1 MPTIMYVL
9 GFRFFFY
16 SREETRMHVHV
27 EYQGREAKIWL
38 DNFEVAENSGLKEYQ
53 LRRIITLV
61 RLYEKEIK
69 SKWIS
74 HFG

>member
-1 MPTIMYVL
+1 MPTIMTIY

-27 EYQGREAKIWL
+27 EYQGYYQFELNKIQNL
-38 DNFEVAENSGLKEYQ
+38 
-53 LRRIITLV
+53 T
-61 RLYEKEIK
+61 RLHEKAFK
-69 SKWIS
+69 KAWIS